1 MDFELPYPFFF
12 LLLLLVLL
20 PFSNTAQTYNNIS
33 LGSSLTA
40 LDDYS
45 SSWPSPSGEFAFG
58 FRQPGVDGFLLAIW
72 FNKIQERTIVW
83 SANAGSLVPQGSQV
97 ELTNDGQFMLK
108 DKTGKQIYFA
118 GSWGI
123 TGVAYAAMLDTGNF
137 VLANKSSKYLWESFE
152 EPTNTLL
159 PTQTLKRN
167 SKLYA
172 SYTASNYTPGRFR
185 FALKSDGGLLLYT
198 TNYPL
203 DSANC
208 EYWSTHTEGSGFQ
221 VIFSQ
226 SGSIY
231 LTGTNGSILY
241 MISDNTYST
250 QDFYHRAMLEYNG
263 VFRHYVYPKKTGLGS
278 VGTRRQGWSSS
289 SFIPPNLCASIAET
303 TGSGACGFNSLCREG
318 TEGPVCECPDGYGFI
333 DENDVLKG
341 CKQKFVS
348 QSCDEAFP
356 ETHLFDLQ
364 ELENGDWPFSDY
376 QHFQPVSEDWCKQS
390 CLSDCSCA
398 VVIFKNGD
406 CWKKGIPLINGRI
419 DPTVGNKALVKIRN
433 NSTNSIPNLARLGL
447 LGSSAFLNLLL
458 LIITCLL
465 FFHIIHHRKA
475 KLSMLYLGGQGNNLK
490 SFTYMEMKGA
500 TNGFKEEL
508 GRGAFATV
516 FKGVLASE
524 DGKPVAV
531 KRLDTM
537 VRENDLEF
545 KAEVTAIGRTNHKN
559 LVQLLGFC
567 NEGQHRILV
576 YEFMSNGSLA
586 SFLFGESRPSWYQR
600 REIALGTARG
610 ILYLHEECSI
620 QILHCDIKPQNIL
633 LDDSFNAR
641 IADFGVAKLLK
652 IEQTRTTTRF
662 RGTRGY
668 VAPEWFKSLPVTVK
682 ADVYSF
688 GILLLEIVCCRK
700 NYIAKMEDEDQMI
713 LADWAYHCYE
723 QNKLH
728 QLFRNDDDE
737 AKDDIEEMKAYLM
750 IAFWCIQEDASP
762 RPTMRNVTQMLE
774 GTVELSNPPNPS
786 SLYVQCKG
794 L

>member
-1 MDFELPYPFFF
+1 MDFELPYSFFF
-12 LLLLLVLL
+12 LLLLLVIL
-20 PFSNTAQTYNNIS
+20 PFSTPAQTYNNIS

-40 LDDYS
+40 LDDNS
-45 SSWPSPSGEFAFG
+45 SSWRSPSGEFAFG
-58 FRQPGVDGFLLAIW
+58 FRQLGVDGFLLAIW

-83 SANAGSLVPQGSQV
+83 SANRGSLVPQGSQV

-108 DKTGKQIYFA
+108 DKTGKQISFA
-118 GSWGI
+118 GSLGI
-123 TGVAYAAMLDTGNF
+123 TGVAYAAILDTGNF

-159 PTQTLKRN
+159 PTQILNRN

-185 FALKSDGGLLLYT
+185 FELKSDGGLLLYT

-203 DSANC
+203 DSRNHD
-208 EYWSTHTEGSGFQ
+208 YWLTHTEGSDA
-221 VIFSQ
+221 
-226 SGSIY
+226 Y
-231 LTGTNGSILY
+231 
-241 MISDNTYST
+241 
-250 QDFYHRAMLEYNG
+250 
-263 VFRHYVYPKKTGLGS
+263 
-278 VGTRRQGWSSS
+278 
-289 SFIPPNLCASIAET
+289 SFIDKN
-303 TGSGACGFNSLCREG
+303 
-318 TEGPVCECPDGYGFI
+318 
-333 DENDVLKG
+333 DELKG
-341 CKQKFVS
+341 CKQNFVS
-348 QSCDEAFP
+348 QSCDQAFP
-356 ETHLFDLQ
+356 ETHLYGFQ
-364 ELENGDWPFSDY
+364 EVENRDWPFSDY

-390 CLSDCSCA
+390 CLSDCFCA
-398 VVIFKNGD
+398 VVIFKNDD

-419 DPTVGNKALVKIRN
+419 DPTLGKKALIKIRIDSN
-433 NSTNSIPNLARLGL
+433 NSRKHSNSIPNLAQLGL

-475 KLSMLYLGGQGNNLK
+475 KLSMLYPGVQGNNLK
-490 SFTYMEMKGA
+490 SFTYMELKGA
-500 TNGFKEEL
+500 TNGFEEEL

-516 FKGVLASE
+516 FKGVLAFE
-524 DGKPVAV
+524 DGKHVAV

-545 KAEVTAIGRTNHKN
+545 KAEVSAIGRTNHKN

-567 NEGQHRILV
+567 NERQHRILV

-700 NYIAKMEDEDQMI
+700 NYEAKMEDEDQMI

-728 QLFRNDDDE
+728 QLFRNDDDK
-737 AKDDIEEMKAYLM
+737 AKDDIGEMKTYLM
-750 IAFWCIQEDASP
+750 IAFWCIQEDASR

-774 GTVELSNPPNPS
+774 GTGELSNPPNPS

>member
-1 MDFELPYPFFF
+1 MDFELPYSFFF
-12 LLLLLVLL
+12 LLLLLVIL
-20 PFSNTAQTYNNIS
+20 PFSTPAQTYNNIS

-40 LDDYS
+40 LDDNS
-45 SSWPSPSGEFAFG
+45 SSWLSPSGEFAFG
-58 FRQPGVDGFLLAIW
+58 FLQLGVDGFLLAIW

-83 SANAGSLVPQGSQV
+83 SANRGSLVPQGSQV
-97 ELTNDGQFMLK
+97 ELTNDGQFMLE
-108 DKTGKQIYFA
+108 DKTGKQISFA
-118 GSWGI
+118 GSLGI

-159 PTQTLKRN
+159 PTQILNRN

-172 SYTASNYTPGRFR
+172 SYTASNYTPGRFQ
-185 FALKSDGGLLLYT
+185 FALKSDGELLLYT

-203 DSANC
+203 DSRNHD
-208 EYWSTHTEGSGFQ
+208 YWSTHTEGSGFQ

-231 LTGTNGSILY
+231 LTGTNGSVLY
-241 MISDNTYST
+241 MLSDNTSST
-250 QDFYHRAMLEYNG
+250 QDFYHRATLEYNG
-263 VFRHYVYPKKTGLGS
+263 VFRHYVYPKKTGSGS
-278 VGTRRQGWSSS
+278 VAGTRRQGWSSS
-289 SFIPPNLCASIAET
+289 SFIPSNLCTSILEG
-303 TGSGACGFNSLCREG
+303 TGGGACGFNSLCRDD
-318 TEGPVCECPDGYGFI
+318 TEGPVCECPDGYSFI
-333 DENDVLKG
+333 DKNDVLKG
-341 CKQKFVS
+341 CKQNFVS
-348 QSCDEAFP
+348 QSCDQAFP
-356 ETHLFDLQ
+356 ETHLFDFQ
-364 ELENGDWPFSDY
+364 ELENRDWPLSDY

-390 CLSDCSCA
+390 CLSDCFCS
-398 VVIFKNGD
+398 VVIFKNDD
-406 CWKKGIPLINGRI
+406 CWKKGIPLMNGRI
-419 DPTVGNKALVKIRN
+419 DPTVDKKALIKIRIDSN
-433 NSTNSIPNLARLGL
+433 NSRKHSNSIPNLARLGL
-447 LGSSAFLNLLL
+447 LCSSAFLNLLL

-475 KLSMLYLGGQGNNLK
+475 KLSMLYPGVQGNNLK
-490 SFTYMEMKGA
+490 SFTYMELKGA

-524 DGKPVAV
+524 DGKHVAV

-545 KAEVTAIGRTNHKN
+545 KAEVNAIGRTNHKN

-586 SFLFGESRPSWYQR
+586 SFLFGESRPSW
-600 REIALGTARG
+600 
-610 ILYLHEECSI
+610 
-620 QILHCDIKPQNIL
+620 
-633 LDDSFNAR
+633 
-641 IADFGVAKLLK
+641 
-652 IEQTRTTTRF
+652 
-662 RGTRGY
+662 
-668 VAPEWFKSLPVTVK
+668 
-682 ADVYSF
+682 
-688 GILLLEIVCCRK
+688 K
-700 NYIAKMEDEDQMI
+700 NYEAKMEDEDQMI

-728 QLFRNDDDE
+728 QLFRNDDDK
-737 AKDDIEEMKAYLM
+737 AKDDIEEMKTYLM
-750 IAFWCIQEDASP
+750 IAFWCIQEDASR

>member
-1 MDFELPYPFFF
+1 
-12 LLLLLVLL
+12 
-20 PFSNTAQTYNNIS
+20 
-33 LGSSLTA
+33 
-40 LDDYS
+40 
-45 SSWPSPSGEFAFG
+45 
-58 FRQPGVDGFLLAIW
+58 
-72 FNKIQERTIVW
+72 
-83 SANAGSLVPQGSQV
+83 
-97 ELTNDGQFMLK
+97 
-108 DKTGKQIYFA
+108 
-118 GSWGI
+118 
-123 TGVAYAAMLDTGNF
+123 
-137 VLANKSSKYLWESFE
+137 
-152 EPTNTLL
+152 
-159 PTQTLKRN
+159 
-167 SKLYA
+167 
-172 SYTASNYTPGRFR
+172 
-185 FALKSDGGLLLYT
+185 
-198 TNYPL
+198 
-203 DSANC
+203 
-208 EYWSTHTEGSGFQ
+208 
-221 VIFSQ
+221 
-226 SGSIY
+226 
-231 LTGTNGSILY
+231 
-241 MISDNTYST
+241 
-250 QDFYHRAMLEYNG
+250 MLEYNG
-263 VFRHYVYPKKTGLGS
+263 VFRHYVYPKKTGSGS

-289 SFIPPNLCASIAET
+289 SFIPSNLCTSILES
-303 TGSGACGFNSLCREG
+303 TGGGACGFNSLCRDD
-318 TEGPVCECPDGYGFI
+318 TEGPVCECPDGYSFI
-333 DENDVLKG
+333 DKNDVLKG
-341 CKQKFVS
+341 CKQNFVS
-348 QSCDEAFP
+348 QSCDQAFP
-356 ETHLFDLQ
+356 ETHLFDFQ
-364 ELENGDWPFSDY
+364 EHENRDWPLSDY

-390 CLSDCSCA
+390 CLSDCFCA
-398 VVIFKNGD
+398 VVIFKNDD
-406 CWKKGIPLINGRI
+406 CWKKGSPLMNGRI
-419 DPTVGNKALVKIRN
+419 DPTV
-433 NSTNSIPNLARLGL
+433 
-447 LGSSAFLNLLL
+447 
-458 LIITCLL
+458 
-465 FFHIIHHRKA
+465 
-475 KLSMLYLGGQGNNLK
+475 GNNLK
-490 SFTYMEMKGA
+490 SFTYMELKGA
-500 TNGFKEEL
+500 TNGFKQEL

-524 DGKPVAV
+524 DGKHVAV

-545 KAEVTAIGRTNHKN
+545 KAEVSAIGRTNHKN

-567 NEGQHRILV
+567 NEGQRRILV

-700 NYIAKMEDEDQMI
+700 NYEAKMEDEDQMI

-728 QLFRNDDDE
+728 QLFRNDDDK
-737 AKDDIEEMKAYLM
+737 AKDDIEEMKTYLM
-750 IAFWCIQEDASP
+750 IAFWCIQEDASR

>member
-1 MDFELPYPFFF
+1 QPIVNQSRLFFCIM
-12 LLLLLVLL
+12 LL
-20 PFSNTAQTYNNIS
+20 PFSTTAQTYNNIS

-58 FRQPGVDGFLLAIW
+58 FQQLGADGFLLAIW

-167 SKLYA
+167 SKLCA

-198 TNYPL
+198 TNYPW

-241 MISDNTYST
+241 KISDNTYST
-250 QDFYHRAMLEYNG
+250 QDFYHRAMLEYNV

-289 SFIPPNLCASIAET
+289 SFIPPNLCTSIAET
-303 TGSGACGFNSLCREG
+303 TGSGACGFNSLCRES
-318 TEGPVCECPDGYGFI
+318 TEGPFCECPDGYGLI

-356 ETHLFDLQ
+356 ETHLFNFQ
-364 ELENGDWPFSDY
+364 ELENGDWPSLDY

-419 DPTVGNKALVKIRN
+419 DPTVGNKALIKIRN

-475 KLSMLYLGGQGNNLK
+475 KLSMLYLGVQGNNLK

-586 SFLFGESRPSWYQR
+586 SFLFGESRPSWYRR

-700 NYIAKMEDEDQMI
+700 NYEAKMEDEDQMI

-737 AKDDIEEMKAYLM
+737 DDEAMEDVKMMENYVM
-750 IAFWCIQEDASP
+750 IAMWCIQEDLSL
-762 RPTMRNVTQMLE
+762 RPTMKKVTQMLE
-774 GTVELSNPPNPS
+774 GTVEVSVPPNPS
-786 SLYVQCKG
+786 SFMSAIV
-794 L
+794 

>member
-20 PFSNTAQTYNNIS
+20 PFSPTAQTCNNIS

-58 FRQPGVDGFLLAIW
+58 FRQLGVDGFLLAIW

-118 GSWGI
+118 WGI

-152 EPTNTLL
+152 EPTNTVL

-198 TNYPL
+198 TNYPW

-231 LTGTNGSILY
+231 LT
-241 MISDNTYST
+241 
-250 QDFYHRAMLEYNG
+250 
-263 VFRHYVYPKKTGLGS
+263 
-278 VGTRRQGWSSS
+278 
-289 SFIPPNLCASIAET
+289 ET
-303 TGSGACGFNSLCREG
+303 TGSGACGFNSLCRDG

-398 VVIFKNGD
+398 VVIFKNDD
-406 CWKKGIPLINGRI
+406 CWKKGIPLVNGRI
-419 DPTVGNKALVKIRN
+419 DPTVGTKALIKIRN
-433 NSTNSIPNLARLGL
+433 NSTNSRKHYNSIPNLARLGL

-475 KLSMLYLGGQGNNLK
+475 KLSMLYLGVQGNNLK

-586 SFLFGESRPSWYQR
+586 SFLFGESRPSWYRR

-700 NYIAKMEDEDQMI
+700 NYEAKMEDEDQMI

>member
-1 MDFELPYPFFF
+1 MDFELPYSFFF
-12 LLLLLVLL
+12 LLLLLVIL
-20 PFSNTAQTYNNIS
+20 PFSTPAQTYNNIS

-40 LDDYS
+40 LDDNS
-45 SSWPSPSGEFAFG
+45 SSWLSPSGEFAFG
-58 FRQPGVDGFLLAIW
+58 FLQLGVDGFLLAIW

-83 SANAGSLVPQGSQV
+83 SANRGSLVPQGSQV
-97 ELTNDGQFMLK
+97 ELTNDGQFMLE
-108 DKTGKQIYFA
+108 DKTGKQISFA
-118 GSWGI
+118 GSLGI

-159 PTQTLKRN
+159 PTQILNRN

-172 SYTASNYTPGRFR
+172 SYTASNYTPGRFQ
-185 FALKSDGGLLLYT
+185 FALKSDGELLLYT

-203 DSANC
+203 DSRNHD
-208 EYWSTHTEGSGFQ
+208 YWSTHTEGSGFQ

-231 LTGTNGSILY
+231 LTGTNGSVLY
-241 MISDNTYST
+241 MLSDNTSST
-250 QDFYHRAMLEYNG
+250 QDFYHRATLEYNG
-263 VFRHYVYPKKTGLGS
+263 VFRHYVYPKKTGSGS
-278 VGTRRQGWSSS
+278 VAGTRRQGWSSS
-289 SFIPPNLCASIAET
+289 SFIPSNLCTSILEG
-303 TGSGACGFNSLCREG
+303 TGGGACGFNSLCRDD
-318 TEGPVCECPDGYGFI
+318 TEGPVCECPDGYSFI
-333 DENDVLKG
+333 DKNDVLKG
-341 CKQKFVS
+341 CKQNFVS
-348 QSCDEAFP
+348 QSCDQAFP
-356 ETHLFDLQ
+356 ETHLFDFQ
-364 ELENGDWPFSDY
+364 ELENRDWPLSDY

-390 CLSDCSCA
+390 CLSDCFCS
-398 VVIFKNGD
+398 VVIFKNDD
-406 CWKKGIPLINGRI
+406 CWKKGIPLMNGRI
-419 DPTVGNKALVKIRN
+419 DPTVDKKALIKIRIDSN
-433 NSTNSIPNLARLGL
+433 NSRKHSNSIPNLARLGL
-447 LGSSAFLNLLL
+447 LCSSAFLNLLL

-475 KLSMLYLGGQGNNLK
+475 KLSMLYPGVQGNNLK
-490 SFTYMEMKGA
+490 SFTYMELKGA

-524 DGKPVAV
+524 DGKHVAV

-545 KAEVTAIGRTNHKN
+545 KAEVNAIGRTNHKN

-586 SFLFGESRPSWYQR
+586 SFLLGESRPSW
-600 REIALGTARG
+600 
-610 ILYLHEECSI
+610 
-620 QILHCDIKPQNIL
+620 
-633 LDDSFNAR
+633 
-641 IADFGVAKLLK
+641 
-652 IEQTRTTTRF
+652 
-662 RGTRGY
+662 
-668 VAPEWFKSLPVTVK
+668 
-682 ADVYSF
+682 
-688 GILLLEIVCCRK
+688 K
-700 NYIAKMEDEDQMI
+700 NYEAKMEDEDQMI

-728 QLFRNDDDE
+728 QLFRNDDDK
-737 AKDDIEEMKAYLM
+737 AKDDIEEMKTYLM
-750 IAFWCIQEDASP
+750 IAFWCIQEDASR

>member
-1 MDFELPYPFFF
+1 MDFELPYSFFF
-12 LLLLLVLL
+12 LLLLLVIL
-20 PFSNTAQTYNNIS
+20 PFSTPAQTYNNIS

-40 LDDYS
+40 LDDNS
-45 SSWPSPSGEFAFG
+45 SSWLSPSGEFAFG
-58 FRQPGVDGFLLAIW
+58 FLQLGVDGFLLAIW

-83 SANAGSLVPQGSQV
+83 SANRGSLVPQGSQV

-108 DKTGKQIYFA
+108 DKTGKQISFA
-118 GSWGI
+118 GSLGI

-159 PTQTLKRN
+159 PTQILNRN

-172 SYTASNYTPGRFR
+172 SYTASNYTPGRFQ
-185 FALKSDGGLLLYT
+185 FALNSDGGLLLYT

-203 DSANC
+203 DSRNHD
-208 EYWSTHTEGSGFQ
+208 YWLTHTEGSGFQ
-221 VIFSQ
+221 VIFNQ

-231 LTGTNGSILY
+231 LTGTNGSVLY
-241 MISDNTYST
+241 MLSDNTYST
-250 QDFYHRAMLEYNG
+250 QDFYHRATLEYNG
-263 VFRHYVYPKKTGLGS
+263 VFRHSVYPKKTGSGS

-289 SFIPPNLCASIAET
+289 SFIPSNLCTSFLES
-303 TGSGACGFNSLCREG
+303 TGGGACGFNSLCRDG
-318 TEGPVCECPDGYGFI
+318 TEGPVCECPDAYSFI
-333 DENDVLKG
+333 DKNDELKG
-341 CKQKFVS
+341 CKQNFVS
-348 QSCDEAFP
+348 QSCDQAFP
-356 ETHLFDLQ
+356 ETHLFDFQ
-364 ELENGDWPFSDY
+364 EIENRDWPLSDY

-390 CLSDCSCA
+390 CQSDCFCSI
-398 VVIFKNGD
+398 VIFNND
-406 CWKKGIPLINGRI
+406 ECWKKGIPLINGRI
-419 DPTVGNKALVKIRN
+419 DPTL
-433 NSTNSIPNLARLGL
+433 
-447 LGSSAFLNLLL
+447 
-458 LIITCLL
+458 
-465 FFHIIHHRKA
+465 
-475 KLSMLYLGGQGNNLK
+475 GNNLK
-490 SFTYMEMKGA
+490 SFTYMELKGA
-500 TNGFKEEL
+500 TNGFKQEL

-524 DGKPVAV
+524 DGKHVAV

-545 KAEVTAIGRTNHKN
+545 KAEVRAIGRTNHKN

-586 SFLFGESRPSWYQR
+586 SFLFGESRPSW
-600 REIALGTARG
+600 
-610 ILYLHEECSI
+610 
-620 QILHCDIKPQNIL
+620 
-633 LDDSFNAR
+633 
-641 IADFGVAKLLK
+641 
-652 IEQTRTTTRF
+652 
-662 RGTRGY
+662 
-668 VAPEWFKSLPVTVK
+668 
-682 ADVYSF
+682 
-688 GILLLEIVCCRK
+688 K
-700 NYIAKMEDEDQMI
+700 NYEAKMEDEDQMI

-728 QLFRNDDDE
+728 QLFRNDDDK
-737 AKDDIEEMKAYLM
+737 AKDDIEEMKTYLM
-750 IAFWCIQEDASP
+750 IAFWCIQEDASR

>member
-1 MDFELPYPFFF
+1 MDFELPYSFFF
-12 LLLLLVLL
+12 LLLLLVIL
-20 PFSNTAQTYNNIS
+20 PFSTPAQTYNNIS

-40 LDDYS
+40 LDDNS
-45 SSWPSPSGEFAFG
+45 SSWLSPSGEFAFG
-58 FRQPGVDGFLLAIW
+58 FLQLGVDGFLLAIW

-83 SANAGSLVPQGSQV
+83 SANRGSLVPQGSQV
-97 ELTNDGQFMLK
+97 ELTNDGQFMLE
-108 DKTGKQIYFA
+108 DKTGKQISFA
-118 GSWGI
+118 GSLGI

-159 PTQTLKRN
+159 PTQILNRN

-172 SYTASNYTPGRFR
+172 SYTASNYTPGRFQ
-185 FALKSDGGLLLYT
+185 FALKSDGELLLYT

-203 DSANC
+203 DSRNHD
-208 EYWSTHTEGSGFQ
+208 YWSTHTEGSGFQ

-231 LTGTNGSILY
+231 LTGTNGSVLY
-241 MISDNTYST
+241 MLSDNTSST
-250 QDFYHRAMLEYNG
+250 QDFYHRATLEYNG
-263 VFRHYVYPKKTGLGS
+263 VFRHYVYPKKTGSGS
-278 VGTRRQGWSSS
+278 VAGTRRQAKH
-289 SFIPPNLCASIAET
+289 N
-303 TGSGACGFNSLCREG
+303 RDD
-318 TEGPVCECPDGYGFI
+318 TEGPVCECPDGYSFI
-333 DENDVLKG
+333 DKNDVLKG
-341 CKQKFVS
+341 CKQNFVS
-348 QSCDEAFP
+348 QSCDQAFP
-356 ETHLFDLQ
+356 ETHLFDFQ
-364 ELENGDWPFSDY
+364 ELENRDWPLSDY

-390 CLSDCSCA
+390 CLSDCFCS
-398 VVIFKNGD
+398 VVIFKNDD
-406 CWKKGIPLINGRI
+406 CWKKGIPLMNGRI
-419 DPTVGNKALVKIRN
+419 DPTVDKKALIKIRIDSN
-433 NSTNSIPNLARLGL
+433 NSRKHSNSIPNLARLGL
-447 LGSSAFLNLLL
+447 LCSSAFLNLLL

-475 KLSMLYLGGQGNNLK
+475 KLSMLYPGVQGNNLK
-490 SFTYMEMKGA
+490 SFTYMELKGA
-500 TNGFKEEL
+500 TNGFKQEL

-524 DGKPVAV
+524 DGKHVAV

-545 KAEVTAIGRTNHKN
+545 KAEVSAIGRTNHKN

-600 REIALGTARG
+600 RKIALGTARG

-668 VAPEWFKSLPVTVK
+668 VAPEWFKSLPVTLK

-700 NYIAKMEDEDQMI
+700 NYEAKMEDEDQMI

-728 QLFRNDDDE
+728 RLFRNDDDE
-737 AKDDIEEMKAYLM
+737 AKDDIEEM
-750 IAFWCIQEDASP
+750 
-762 RPTMRNVTQMLE
+762 MLE